1 MAEHLSL
8 SHASRVFVAGHRGL
22 VGSAIVRRLEA
33 LGCHSVLVRNRSELD
48 LCEQEAVDRFFRDN
62 RPEFV
67 FLAAAKVGGILANS
81 TCPAEFLYDNL
92 AIQTNVIHSAWK
104 HGTRK
109 LLFLGSSC
117 IYPKLAPQPIKEEYL
132 LTGPLEA
139 TNEAYA
145 IAKIAGLKLAAAYR
159 AQYGFS
165 TISLMPTNLYGPGD
179 NFDLQTS
186 HVLPAMIR
194 RFHEAK
200 SSGAH
205 SVTLWG
211 TGAPRREFL
220 HVDDLANATC
230 FLMENYNG
238 ADLLNVGV
246 GEDLTIAELA
256 AMVAR
261 VVGYHGRTVFD
272 SSRPDGT
279 SRKLLDISRIRAL
292 GWCAQIPLERGI
304 SYTYDWY
311 RERCSTKASGCCE
324 KPA

>member
-1 MAEHLSL
+1 MARELQL
-8 SHASRVFVAGHRGL
+8 AQASGIFVAGHRGL
-22 VGSAIVRRLEA
+22 VGSAIVRRLET
-33 LGCHSVLVRNRSELD
+33 LGCHNVLVRTHSELD
-48 LCEQEAVDRFFRDN
+48 LREQQAVNHFFREY

-67 FLAAAKVGGILANS
+67 FLAAAKVGGILANF
-81 TCPAEFLYDNL
+81 TRPAEFLRDNL
-92 AIQTNVIHSAWK
+92 AIQTNVIHAAWT
-104 HGTRK
+104 HGAKK

-117 IYPKLAPQPIKEEYL
+117 IYPRLAPQPLKEEHL

-145 IAKIAGLKLAAAYR
+145 IAKIAGLKLAAAYH

-179 NFDLQTS
+179 NFDLESS

-200 SSGAH
+200 MSGAP

-211 TGAPRREFL
+211 TGTPRREFL
-220 HVDDLANATC
+220 HVDDLVNAAC
-230 FLMENYNG
+230 FLMENYH
-238 ADLLNVGV
+238 APDLLNVGV

-256 AMVAR
+256 ALVAR
-261 VVGYHGRTVFD
+261 IVGYGGRIAFD

-279 SRKLLDISRIRAL
+279 PRKLLDVSRIHSL
-292 GWCAQIPLERGI
+292 GWHAQIPLEQGIITTYEWYTAHASAGI
-304 SYTYDWY
+304 S
-311 RERCSTKASGCCE
+311 A
-324 KPA
+324 